1 MAYHMRGCAQAQLGQ
16 PRRAVEDLGRAIALE
31 PANVEARR
39 HRALVYRRLGEPD
52 QAVRDYD
59 EILRRFP
66 GNPSIREERRLA
78 MEQAE
83 ADGR

>member
-1 MAYHMRGCAQAQLGQ
+1 M
-16 PRRAVEDLGRAIALE
+16 EDLGRAIALE

-39 HRALVYRRLGEPD
+39 QRAVLYRGLGEPD

-66 GNPSIREERRLA
+66 GNPSIGEQRRLA
-78 MEQAE
+78 LEQMQAE
-83 ADGR
+83 VEGR